1 MNMSNNVILNT
12 LNVPIINDFEHLAE
26 QLSLTKELLY
36 FLTYKK
42 QYCYTQKEI
51 PKKDGT
57 NRILYVP
64 HLALKVVQKW
74 ILKEILEKINV
85 SNQAMAFVPK
95 KNGIKDNAEYHKKN
109 IFILE
114 MDIKNFFNSIKEI
127 QVFQLFCKI
136 GYNTDVSAILANL
149 CTYKDVLPQGAVTS
163 PYIANLVTYH
173 LDIRLNGLC
182 SRRDIVYTRYAD
194 DLSFSSNNRTK
205 LNSVEKIIRCIVS
218 DEGFK
223 INEKKTRYLS
233 NDVKKTITGITINNE
248 ELHVDKNFKKKI
260 RAMIYNSIA
269 KKDYSKNE
277 KIIGCI
283 AYVDSIEKG
292 YREKISNYI
301 IQVTQKDHLKSD
313 IGIVYEYNKNKFF
326 KSLPDM
332 DYEEIELFS

>member
-1 MNMSNNVILNT
+1 MNMSNNVVLNT

-26 QLSLTKELLY
+26 QLSLTQELLY

-42 QYCYTQKEI
+42 QYCYTRKEI

-57 NRILYVP
+57 SRILYVP
-64 HLALKVVQKW
+64 HLALKVVQRW

-95 KNGIKDNAEYHKKN
+95 KNGLKVNAEYHKKN

-114 MDIKNFFNSIKEI
+114 MDIKKFFDSIKET

-149 CTYKDVLPQGAVTS
+149 CTYEDALPQGAVTS

-173 LDIRLNGLC
+173 LDVRLNGLC
-182 SRRDIVYTRYAD
+182 SRKDIVYTRYAD

-205 LNSVEKIIRCIVS
+205 LNSIEKFVQCIVRE
-218 DEGFK
+218 EGFE

-248 ELHVDKNFKKKI
+248 ELHVDKDFKKKI
-260 RAMIYNSIA
+260 RAMIFNSIVN
-269 KKDYSKNE
+269 KDYSKNE
-277 KIIGCI
+277 QIIGCI
-283 AYVDSIEKG
+283 AYVDSIEEG
-292 YREKISNYI
+292 YKEKIFNYI
-301 IQVTQKDHLKSD
+301 IHITEKEQLKDD
-313 IGIVYEYNKNKFF
+313 IDIVNAFNKNKFF

-332 DYEEIELFS
+332 KYEESPFS

>member
-12 LNVPIINDFEHLAE
+12 LNVPIINDFKHLAE
-26 QLSLTKELLY
+26 QLSLTQELLY

-42 QYCYTQKEI
+42 QHCYTQKEI

-57 NRILYVP
+57 SRTLYVP
-64 HLALKVVQKW
+64 HLALKVVQRW

-85 SNQAMAFVPK
+85 SYQAMAFVPK
-95 KNGIKDNAEYHKKN
+95 KNGLRVNAEYHKKN

-114 MDIKNFFNSIKEI
+114 MDIKNFFGSIQEK

-136 GYNTDVSAILANL
+136 GYNTDVSAVLANL
-149 CTYKDVLPQGAVTS
+149 CTYEDVLPQGAVTS

-173 LDIRLNGLC
+173 LDVRLNGLC
-182 SRRDIVYTRYAD
+182 SRKDIVYTRYAD

-205 LNSVEKIIRCIVS
+205 LNSIEKIVKYIVKE
-218 DEGFK
+218 EGFE

-248 ELHVDKNFKKKI
+248 EVHVDKALKKKI
-260 RAMIYNSIA
+260 RAMIFNSIVN
-269 KKDYSKNE
+269 KDYTRND
-277 KIIGCI
+277 KIKGSI

-292 YREKISNYI
+292 YKDKILNYI
-301 IQVTQKDHLKSD
+301 IQITKKRQFKNNID
-313 IGIVYEYNKNKFF
+313 IVNAYNKNKFF

-332 DYEEIELFS
+332 QYKESPFY

>member
-1 MNMSNNVILNT
+1 M
-12 LNVPIINDFEHLAE
+12 
-26 QLSLTKELLY
+26 
-36 FLTYKK
+36 
-42 QYCYTQKEI
+42 
-51 PKKDGT
+51 
-57 NRILYVP
+57 YVP
-64 HLALKVVQKW
+64 HLALKVVQRW

-95 KNGIKDNAEYHKKN
+95 KNGLKVNAEYHKKN

-114 MDIKNFFNSIKEI
+114 MDIKKFFDSIKET

-149 CTYKDVLPQGAVTS
+149 CTYEDALPQGAVTS

-173 LDIRLNGLC
+173 LDVRLNGLC
-182 SRRDIVYTRYAD
+182 SRKDIVYTRYAD

-205 LNSVEKIIRCIVS
+205 LNSIEKFVQCIVRE
-218 DEGFK
+218 EGFE

-248 ELHVDKNFKKKI
+248 ELHVDKDFKKKI
-260 RAMIYNSIA
+260 RAMIFNSIVN
-269 KKDYSKNE
+269 KDYSKNE

-283 AYVDSIEKG
+283 AYVDSIEEG
-292 YREKISNYI
+292 YKEKIFNYI
-301 IQVTQKDHLKSD
+301 IHVTEKEQLKDD
-313 IGIVYEYNKNKFF
+313 IDIVNAFNKNKFF

-332 DYEEIELFS
+332 KYEESPFS

>member
-12 LNVPIINDFEHLAE
+12 LSVPIINDFKHLAE
-26 QLSLTKELLY
+26 QLSLTQELLY

-57 NRILYVP
+57 SRTLYVP

-85 SNQAMAFVPK
+85 SYQSMAFVPN
-95 KNGIKDNAEYHKKN
+95 KNGLRVNAEYHKKN
-109 IFILE
+109 LFILE
-114 MDIKNFFNSIKEI
+114 MDIKNFFGSIQEK

-136 GYNTDVSAILANL
+136 GYNTDVSAVLANL
-149 CTYKDVLPQGAVTS
+149 CTYEDVLPQGAVTS

-173 LDIRLNGLC
+173 LDVRLNGLC
-182 SRRDIVYTRYAD
+182 SRKDIVYTRYAD

-205 LNSVEKIIRCIVS
+205 LNSIEKIVKYIVKE
-218 DEGFK
+218 EGFE

-248 ELHVDKNFKKKI
+248 EVHVDKALKKKI
-260 RAMIYNSIA
+260 RAMIFNSIVN
-269 KKDYSKNE
+269 KDYTRND
-277 KIIGCI
+277 KIKGSI

-292 YREKISNYI
+292 YKEKILNYI
-301 IQVTQKDHLKSD
+301 IQITEKGQFKNNID
-313 IGIVYEYNKNKFF
+313 IVNAYNKNKFF

-332 DYEEIELFS
+332 QYEESPFY

>member
-1 MNMSNNVILNT
+1 MNMSNNVIMNT

-42 QYCYTQKEI
+42 QRCYTRKEI

-57 NRILYVP
+57 KRTLYVP
-64 HLALKVVQKW
+64 HLALKVVQRW

-95 KNGIKDNAEYHKKN
+95 KNGLKDNAEYHKKN

-114 MDIKNFFNSIKEI
+114 MDIKKFFDSIKEI

-149 CTYKDVLPQGAVTS
+149 CTYEDALQQGAVTS

-173 LDIRLNGLC
+173 LDARLNGLC
-182 SRRDIVYTRYAD
+182 SRKDIVYTRYAD

-205 LNSVEKIIRCIVS
+205 LNSIEKIIQFIVK
-218 DEGFK
+218 DEGFE

-248 ELHVDKNFKKKI
+248 ELHVDKIFKRNT
-260 RAMIYNSIA
+260 RAMIYNSI
-269 KKDYSKNE
+269 KNKDYSKNE
-277 KIIGCI
+277 KIIGRI
-283 AYVDSIEKG
+283 AYVNSIEEGYKG
-292 YREKISNYI
+292 KVLKYI
-301 IQVTQKDHLKSD
+301 IHLTEEKKFKQD
-313 IGIVYEYNKNKFF
+313 IDIVNEYNKNKFY
-326 KSLPDM
+326 KLLPDM
-332 DYEEIELFS
+332 EYE

>member
-12 LNVPIINDFEHLAE
+12 LDVPIINDFEHLAE
-26 QLSLTKELLY
+26 QLSLTQGLLY

-42 QYCYTQKEI
+42 QYCYAQKEI

-57 NRILYVP
+57 SRTLYVP
-64 HLALKVVQKW
+64 QLALKVVQRW

-85 SNQAMAFVPK
+85 SGQAMAFVPK
-95 KNGIKDNAEYHKKN
+95 KNGLRVNAEYHKKN

-114 MDIKNFFNSIKEI
+114 MDIKNFFGSIQEK

-149 CTYKDVLPQGAVTS
+149 CTYEDVLPQGAVTS

-173 LDIRLNGLC
+173 LDVRLNGLC
-182 SRRDIVYTRYAD
+182 SRKDIVYTRYAD

-205 LNSVEKIIRCIVS
+205 LNSIEKIVKHIVNE
-218 DEGFK
+218 EGFE

-248 ELHVDKNFKKKI
+248 EVHVDKALKKKI
-260 RAMIYNSIA
+260 RAMIFNSIVN
-269 KKDYSKNE
+269 KDYSRND
-277 KIIGCI
+277 KIKGSI

-292 YREKISNYI
+292 YKQKIVKYI
-301 IQVTQKDHLKSD
+301 IQITEKKQFKNNID
-313 IGIVYEYNKNKFF
+313 IVNEYNKNKLF

-332 DYEEIELFS
+332 QYEESSLY